1 MIVRR
6 TLTSVDPITEVH
18 NEYRIVLKKIQ
29 EIYRFELER
38 IQNSEKEFSA
48 NIHHKFKEQSRV
60 RFGFAKTSKK
70 CLIDVDD
77 GLLDVDD
84 G

>member
-1 MIVRR
+1 MVRR

-60 RFGFAKTSKK
+60 RFGFFKPS
-70 CLIDVDD
+70 
-77 GLLDVDD
+77 
-84 G
+84 